1 MSIKQQPPGNSKD
14 NIVENDIF
22 YRRSYPSSAGIC
34 ILLASSSTI
43 KMSWLYTSRHH
54 FSFLVRLSP
63 AIQIH
68 KELQLISIHF
78 FSYENLWRHSVYL
91 QETRFN
97 SCTEIKATA
106 WGILA
111 LSMVHWHVS

>member
-1 MSIKQQPPGNSKD
+1 MSKKHQPPGNSKY
-14 NIVENDIF
+14 NSVENDIF

-34 ILLASSSTI
+34 ISLASSSTVKI
-43 KMSWLYTSRHH
+43 SWLYTSRHH
-54 FSFLVRLSP
+54 FSFPVGLSS

-68 KELQLISIHF
+68 KEPQLIFIHF

-97 SCTEIKATA
+97 SCTETKATA

>member
-1 MSIKQQPPGNSKD
+1 MSMKHQPPGNSKY

-34 ILLASSSTI
+34 ILLASSSTV

-54 FSFLVRLSP
+54 FSFPVRLSS

-68 KELQLISIHF
+68 KELQLISNHF
-78 FSYENLWRHSVYL
+78 FTLI
-91 QETRFN
+91 QEFMMSLSLPARD
-97 SCTEIKATA
+97 EI
-106 WGILA
+106 
-111 LSMVHWHVS
+111 